1 MAPERLAVLWGRG
14 SLEVNVYTPESRVFW
29 EHLSP
34 VIGSAVVADRAL
46 EERFRLT
53 VSASLSAGRGV
64 RDHCSPLHGRRP
76 LWLTAGSEQKNA
88 AKEPGSVV
96 RSGRQRLRG
105 STSPLCAGERE
116 ISGPSYH

>member
-1 MAPERLAVLWGRG
+1 M
-14 SLEVNVYTPESRVFW
+14 YTPESRVFW

-46 EERFRLT
+46 EERFGLT
-53 VSASLSAGRGV
+53 VSASLSAGSGV
-64 RDHCSPLHGRRP
+64 RDHCSPLHGHRP
-76 LWLTAGSEQKNA
+76 LWSTAGSEQNV

-96 RSGRQRLRG
+96 RSGRQWLRG
-105 STSPLCAGERE
+105 STGPLFAGECE